1 MTKLIFLR
9 RVQDLS
15 DYMQGVSIPPHEY
28 TRAANMYIHSL
39 SIHPSNRDPSLYAA
53 VRSLIASAREYT
65 CVITRLRAQAE
76 EEESMVRTKLLYAL
90 TPSPHFPLRLLHLGQ
105 QRKSGQPPPNSQPQ
119 GYPLGMTQQALL
131 QTSLA
136 FRSHR
141 SAPFI
146 EGNWLSEKSGQDC
159 KEECKRAEFSI

>member
-9 RVQDLS
+9 RVQDFS

-76 EEESMVRTKLLYAL
+76 EEESVVRTKPLYVL
-90 TPSPHFPLRLLHLGQ
+90 TPSPHLPLPLLHPGQ
-105 QRKSGQPPPNSQPQ
+105 QRKSPRMAPPMQEVHFLGLPAVRHVRHP
-119 GYPLGMTQQALL
+119 PLHIRMIGMAMWDNH
-131 QTSLA
+131 
-136 FRSHR
+136 HR
-141 SAPFI
+141 IVNPRDI
-146 EGNWLSEKSGQDC
+146 PLV
-159 KEECKRAEFSI
+159 